1 MTFTTKMS
9 GTRVE
14 DYNIIPIFDTG
25 YITLKQ
31 VMSKVQ
37 RQEVMDWILDN
48 IRFTKGTDDNW
59 IATLDWDTI
68 LKLSVLENYPEYE
81 KEFKEHL
88 GDNWINHYIRFNH

>member
-1 MTFTTKMS
+1 MTFITKMS

-14 DYNIIPIFDTG
+14 DYDIIPIFDTG

-48 IRFTKGTDDNW
+48 IHFIKGTDDNW

-81 KEFKEHL
+81 KEFKEHF